1 MWLESVN
8 KKISE
13 KGITIK
19 QIAAESY
26 LSEKTV
32 KRILTGAS
40 KSPSMANVIAIVQC
54 VGCSLDEVF
63 EIFVGTQ
70 AVLGD
75 ENLVKLQQE
84 CDTYKEQLNIANQEI
99 LDLKQKCT
107 ELEIDLRIAKK
118 EIELKDQIIAVHDYY
133 TKKNWGAKMEAIL
146 ILLAL
151 VGIYFICTHFSE
163 KTKAEGTFLDY
174 KVKPYYDK
182 IRAILTPYLNTE
194 FAKKVLNSSYFDL
207 KQISK
212 DSENTGTAGY
222 ENSKEIVEKVS
233 EHNYTY
239 YFAYLYIFCYPPKSY
254 RFLESDTETL
264 AEETLRNYCKEKLT
278 PLYDEIPKC
287 FVEYFEKHSLLQFV
301 KLKY

>member
-1 MWLESVN
+1 MVIDDSIKEIQYQKTDILGIYLEVIWNKFVQIRTTMSVRKEMKEMWLESVN

-84 CDTYKEQLNIANQEI
+84 CETYKEQLSNANQEI

-133 TKKNWGAKMEAIL
+133 TKK
-146 ILLAL
+146 
-151 VGIYFICTHFSE
+151 S
-163 KTKAEGTFLDY
+163 
-174 KVKPYYDK
+174 
-182 IRAILTPYLNTE
+182 
-194 FAKKVLNSSYFDL
+194 
-207 KQISK
+207 
-212 DSENTGTAGY
+212 
-222 ENSKEIVEKVS
+222 
-233 EHNYTY
+233 
-239 YFAYLYIFCYPPKSY
+239 
-254 RFLESDTETL
+254 
-264 AEETLRNYCKEKLT
+264 
-278 PLYDEIPKC
+278 
-287 FVEYFEKHSLLQFV
+287 
-301 KLKY
+301 